1 MNNENEYAPE
11 ILTDSEPIPVLIG
24 YAVADM
30 INDELSPPCEAR
42 NVLVD
47 ISCSNEAALT
57 VQPVASKRYKI
68 ARYCW
73 AEEIILIIRYRT
85 DTTDNASSNLT
96 FFSDIDGWQGRIIE
110 VSNVGQVQI
119 LDFQYNSPL
128 DLNKYSVIE
137 GYYDTDA
144 LANDMVAI
152 TNGFLTVRRIWCD
165 ESY

>member
-1 MNNENEYAPE
+1 MSNEYTPS
-11 ILTDSEPIPVLIG
+11 IITDNEPVPVLIG
-24 YAVADM
+24 EAVANT
-30 INDELSPPCEAR
+30 INTELNAPCEAR

-47 ISCSNEAALT
+47 ISQSTEEALT

-73 AEEIILIIRYRT
+73 AEEIILIVRYRT
-85 DTTDNASSNLT
+85 STADNASTNLT
-96 FFSDIDGWQGRIIE
+96 FFSDIDGWQGRLIH
-110 VSNVGQVQI
+110 VPYVGQVQV

-144 LANDMVAI
+144 LANDLVAI

-165 ESY
+165 ES